1 MTIGENQFAAFTRER
16 IIERTKPIDDTLQ
29 RNTFVVFGAT
39 AVRNISKNKQQ
50 MVSLKQDM
58 QLFARLYLHAKP
70 DMETLVSSLDMIISL
85 VCQRCLM
92 GEGEVSTSG
101 SKVIYWHA

>member
-1 MTIGENQFAAFTRER
+1 MTTIGENQCPVFTRER

-29 RNTFVVFGAT
+29 RNKLVVFGAT
-39 AVRNISKNKQQ
+39 AVRKISKNKQQ

-58 QLFARLYLHAKP
+58 QLFARLYMHAKP
-70 DMETLVSSLDMIISL
+70 EMETLVSSLDMIISL

-92 GEGEVSTSG
+92 GEVSTSG